1 MAAKNNDTQIKIY
14 CAQTILPH
22 LEVLKKK
29 TRSIQRRRDI
39 EDIHDLRV
47 SSRRIRT
54 CLSIFENTFPAKKI
68 KKWQKDI
75 KEITQSF
82 GQVRDLDVQI
92 DLLDKVMKPVEDR
105 SILSGLR
112 RVRLRLKQKRQIRQT
127 DTEAK
132 THAIL
137 DSTTL
142 IELHEWAKTAL
153 APESQETTTDQPDQ
167 ISQETS
173 TTPPEP
179 SETVILD
186 KKALFQLAYAHLQ
199 KRLDEFL
206 FFEVFIYDPERIEEL
221 HQMRIS
227 AKRLRYSLEV
237 FSNLYEY
244 KSDFALDIARQSQ
257 QYLGEIHDADVWM
270 SFLPK
275 FAKKEHARIN
285 KFYGYKR
292 PFYRIKPGIDF
303 LLKNRQEERERLY
316 KLFLEDWKKWKMEE
330 TWLNLRKIIF
340 LTNLE
345 EQQPGLNSPPNT

>member
-54 CLSIFENTFPAKKI
+54 CLTIFEKIFPAKNI

-75 KEITQSF
+75 KGITQSF
-82 GQVRDLDVQI
+82 GKVRDLDVQI
-92 DLLDKVMKPVEDR
+92 DLLDELMKTVEDR
-105 SILSGLR
+105 SVLTGLR
-112 RVRLRLKQKRQIRQT
+112 RVRLRLKQKRQIRQA
-127 DTEAK
+127 DTEAM

-142 IELHEWAKTAL
+142 LELQSWTQTILEPKVEEAA
-153 APESQETTTDQPDQ
+153 SDQVE
-167 ISQETS
+167 ETS
-173 TTPPEP
+173 TDNNNG
-179 SETVILD
+179 VIIPD
-186 KKALFQLAYAHLQ
+186 KRALFQLAYAQIQ

-206 FFEVFIYDPERIEEL
+206 FFEVFIYDPDRIEEL
-221 HQMRIS
+221 HQMRIA

-237 FSNLYEY
+237 FSDLYEK
-244 KSDFALDIARQSQ
+244 KSDFALNVARQSQ
-257 QYLGEIHDADVWM
+257 QYLGEIHDADVWI

-275 FAKKEHARIN
+275 FSEKERARIN

-292 PFYRIKPGIDF
+292 PFYRVKPGIDF
-303 LLKNRQEERERLY
+303 LLKNRRDERTRLY
-316 KLFLEDWKKWKMEE
+316 KLFLDDWKKWKMKE
-330 TWLNLRKIIF
+330 TWLNLRKVIF

-345 EQQPGLNSPPNT
+345 EQQPDTDSSSTA